1 MEHFI
6 LEKQVLCRK
15 DCKRIINFFESHE
28 KFQHVA
34 FNALGV
40 VDLNL
45 KDCTQMSPNFRD
57 SKYDF
62 VNNIIFKALENI
74 KHDYIEKYSFL
85 DNNRIKWMKWDIT
98 AGYNIQKYNPGQAY
112 HALHIEN
119 AGDEGTERRVLV
131 WMIYL
136 NTVND
141 GGGTYFDHY
150 DKIIKAEEGKGVLW
164 PAYWTHPH
172 KGIESETE
180 TKYIATGWY
189 EFMPG

>member
-6 LEKQVLCRK
+6 LEKQILCRK
-15 DCKRIINFFESHE
+15 DCKRIINFFESHK

-45 KDCTQMSPNFRD
+45 KDCVQMSPNFRH
-57 SKYDF
+57 SKYDP
-62 VNNIIFKALENI
+62 VNNIILKALENI

-85 DNNRIKWMKWDIT
+85 GNNLIKWDLSV
-98 AGYNIQKYNPGQAY
+98 GYNIQKYNPCQAY

-119 AGDEGTERRVLV
+119 GGDDDTDKRLIV

-141 GGGTYFDHY
+141 GGGTYFGHC
-150 DKIIKAEEGKGVLW
+150 DKTIKAEEGKGVLW

-189 EFMPG
+189 EFVPS